1 MGFLSALRGFLA
13 DKSRLDASEES
24 REKFRNAWGLD
35 PEPEPDEEAGASA
48 PGPDADAAS
57 EFDKTQWRRKLHHIF
72 EKYPASSDEWPLLMR
87 EARAL
92 RLDDAWVAQG
102 MKEEFTMMIRG
113 LIADRRLTEEE
124 QARLEAV
131 RKLMGLTEERAAAL
145 VRSVVAEAERFF
157 GGDVVVDH

>member
-1 MGFLSALRGFLA
+1 MGFLSVLRGFLA

-24 REKFRNAWGLD
+24 RERLRDAWGLD
-35 PEPEPDEEAGASA
+35 LDSEPADEPGASA

-72 EKYPASSDEWPLLMR
+72 EKYPASSGEWPRLMQ
-87 EARAL
+87 EARGL
-92 RLDDAWVAQG
+92 RLDDAWVAEG
-102 MKEEFTMMIRG
+102 MKDEFTMMIRA

-131 RKLMGLTEERAAAL
+131 RVLAGLTEEDAAAL
-145 VRSVVAEAERFF
+145 VRSVVADAERFF
-157 GGDVVVDH
+157 GGDVVVEH